1 MSYPWRVTLALIA
14 SFWLLLWPWNQL
26 TQDAGTLLAASLT
39 ATAVLLVG
47 GAAHRLAVPW
57 PQLLAL
63 LTGGIGLI
71 ATVTALAGPAA
82 VLRLPEFFVAGLGY
96 IQSATAPVPA
106 NIGVSVII
114 VGAQSMSRL
123 TGVPT
128 YIAEVIQGMA
138 LIVMLIALLLTEY
151 RIKAVKD

>member
-1 MSYPWRVTLALIA
+1 M
-14 SFWLLLWPWNQL
+14 
-26 TQDAGTLLAASLT
+26 GT
-39 ATAVLLVG
+39 VLS
-47 GAAHRLAVPW
+47 A
-57 PQLLAL
+57 
-63 LTGGIGLI
+63 
-71 ATVTALAGPAA
+71 
-82 VLRLPEFFVAGLGY
+82 FFF
-96 IQSATAPVPA
+96 
-106 NIGVSVII
+106 SVII